1 MVYDMSEV
9 YKMSMVRMSNMTD
22 ELKKLKGLDTTLW
35 KHKGL
40 FQHSVSEVE

>member
-22 ELKKLKGLDTTLW
+22 ELKKLKGLYMTLR
-35 KHKGL
+35 KLNGAA
-40 FQHSVSEVE
+40 

>member
-22 ELKKLKGLDTTLW
+22 ELKKLKGLDMTLR
-35 KHKGL
+35 KFNGAA
-40 FQHSVSEVE
+40 